1 MMRAHTILVLSA
13 TVLAFHTPLLGQS
26 PSAPLTIISPDGHR
40 TLDTLEVR
48 GRQLIPLD
56 TLAALLRLDVREDGG
71 GGTLTIGSGDQSV
84 IVTANQQLVSVAG
97 RLVSLGSPPRRIDG
111 RWLVP
116 VDFIDRALAPIASQ
130 RLEVRA
136 RSGLV
141 LIGDVS
147 VPRVSARY
155 RPRTRA
161 GRLSLEITPGTSH
174 TVLERQGHLQIRFE
188 ADAVDIV
195 RLARARGD
203 VVRDIRIDPD
213 LPGLSIELG
222 PTYDSYS
229 VSSLPAP
236 DGAAQLV
243 IDLRAAT
250 PATTDA
256 VPAVPLASGPRLARP
271 RPRPL
276 PNAASLPDFA
286 AAPAIRTIVI
296 DAGHGGSDKGAA
308 GPAGTLE
315 KDITLSVAM
324 RLRSAL
330 EGRLGA
336 RVILTRSRDGLVELD
351 ERAAIANNNKADL
364 FISLHANSSVN
375 ALPAGAEVFYLSI
388 DEYGDEARELAE
400 REGQLL
406 PVVGGGTREIDMI
419 LWEMA
424 QARYLEQSARLAE
437 LVEDELRQ
445 RVPMSPRAI
454 QQAPFRVLVGANMPA
469 VLIEMGF
476 ISNPVQELQ
485 LAGVTFQNDVV
496 DAVVTSVVRFRD
508 FLERSRRALVN
519 GPDAVGGGD
528 RGAIDTER
536 RPLAR

>member
-13 TVLAFHTPLLGQS
+13 VVAFHTPLSGQS
-26 PSAPLTIISPDGHR
+26 PSAPLTIISSDGRR
-40 TLDTLEVR
+40 TLDTLDVR
-48 GRQLIPLD
+48 GRQLVPLD
-56 TLAALLRLDVREDGG
+56 ALAVLFRLDVREDG

-97 RLVSLGSPPRRIDG
+97 RLVSLTSPPRRVDG

-116 VDFIDRALAPIASQ
+116 VDFIDRALASIASE

-161 GRLSLEITPGTSH
+161 GRLSLEITPGTNH
-174 TVLERQGHLQIRFE
+174 TVLEQPGRLQIRFD
-188 ADAVDIV
+188 ADAVDVV

-203 VVRDIRIDPD
+203 VVRDIRIDAD
-213 LPGLSIELG
+213 LPGLSLELG

-243 IDLRAAT
+243 IDLRAAA

-256 VPAVPLASGPRLARP
+256 VPAVPPESEPRRARSQ
-271 RPRPL
+271 PL
-276 PNAASLPDFA
+276 PVPDAARVPDFA
-286 AAPAIRTIVI
+286 EAPAIRTIVV
-296 DAGHGGSDKGAA
+296 DAGHGGSDEGAI
-308 GPAGTLE
+308 GPAGTRE
-315 KDITLSVAM
+315 KDVTLSVAT

-336 RVILTRSRDGLVELD
+336 RVILTRSRDGVVELD

-364 FISLHANSSVN
+364 FVSLHANSSVS

-388 DEYGDEARELAE
+388 DEYGPEARELAE

-424 QARYLEQSARLAE
+424 QARHLEQSARFAE

-476 ISNPVQELQ
+476 ISNPDQEQQ

-496 DAVVTSVVRFRD
+496 DAVVASVLRFRD
-508 FLERSRRALVN
+508 FLERSRRALAS

-528 RGAIDTER
+528 RRAID
-536 RPLAR
+536 PSQLPPAR

>member
-13 TVLAFHTPLLGQS
+13 TVLAFHTPLSGQS

-48 GRQLIPLD
+48 GRQLVPLD
-56 TLAALLRLDVREDGG
+56 TLAALFRLDVREDRD

-97 RLVSLGSPPRRIDG
+97 RLVSLDSPPRRVDG

-147 VPRVSARY
+147 VPRLSARY

-188 ADAVDIV
+188 ADAVDVV

-256 VPAVPLASGPRLARP
+256 APAVPLASGPR
-271 RPRPL
+271 PL
-276 PNAASLPDFA
+276 PNAARLPDFA

-388 DEYGDEARELAE
+388 DEYGEEARELAE
-400 REGQLL
+400 RESQLL

-496 DAVVTSVVRFRD
+496 DALVTSVVRFRG
-508 FLERSRRALVN
+508 FLERSRRALAN

-528 RGAIDTER
+528 RGTIDTER